1 MKDGGI
7 FSPTLSKFL
16 RQLMKY
22 TRLVRIVGS
31 HSMRAVSLS
40 LANASISDCP
50 ALAAA
55 DSLCVDVFAN
65 VVLLYKQNNTEFVED
80 YEQALES
87 ALDNGKLEEMSEEID
102 SDLEIIVFG
111 VGPTPSPPPSASSQ
125 PTVSSQPTGPPVIG
139 SSAPTPSP
147 DSSMSRVPSSGTD
160 NPNLL
165 SSSPS
170 LSPTDEPTGVPSPS
184 PSIDGLT
191 DSSSASPS
199 AKGSTVVPTV
209 GSTTPT
215 IMTTAPPT
223 VTPIRFF
230 VIAGDSNVVGFAD
243 LNQLL
248 SLSFLDPAYARF
260 VTSSFAPVERP
271 DATIS
276 FNQEYAKIVA
286 KVEGQL
292 STQYGTDGAHFG
304 PEVGMGFNLADDI
317 DKNIVI
323 VKCGGT
329 AGSLAEEWLPP
340 RSSGP
345 GTYYTQMVEDI
356 KDAMGRVTELGGT
369 SGQPAEFAGMVW
381 FHGYDDVFNNAFRG
395 AYATN
400 LRNLINDIRT
410 EFDLPN
416 LPIVIAELGA
426 QGANPDAAELKM
438 REIQK
443 GVVEATENT
452 VLTATSELIT
462 GFDTSNPTE
471 VYDSASN
478 YWGRADVMI
487 QIGSQFAADML
498 ALRGNGAV
506 IL

>member
-1 MKDGGI
+1 M
-7 FSPTLSKFL
+7 
-16 RQLMKY
+16 
-22 TRLVRIVGS
+22 TR
-31 HSMRAVSLS
+31 
-40 LANASISDCP
+40 ANKWISDCP
-50 ALAAA
+50 ALAAV
-55 DSLCVDVFAN
+55 DSLCVDVLAN
-65 VVLLYKQNNTEFVED
+65 VVLFYQENNTEFVED
-80 YEQALES
+80 YQDALES
-87 ALDNGKLEEMSEEID
+87 ALDNGQLEEVSGEID
-102 SDLEIIVFG
+102 SKLEIIVFG
-111 VGPTPSPPPSASSQ
+111 VGPTQSPPPSASLQ
-125 PTVSSQPTGPPVIG
+125 PSISSQPTGPPVIG
-139 SSAPTPSP
+139 SPAPSNMPTPS
-147 DSSMSRVPSSGTD
+147 SSVSIVPSSRTD
-160 NPNLL
+160 NPSDVL

-170 LSPTDEPTGVPSPS
+170 FSPTDEPTAIPSPS

-191 DSSSASPS
+191 DSSSAAPS
-199 AKGSTVVPTV
+199 AQGSTVVPTL
-209 GSTTPT
+209 GSASPT
-215 IMTTAPPT
+215 KMVTVPPT
-223 VTPIRFF
+223 VTPLRFF

-243 LNQLL
+243 LNHLL

-426 QGANPDAAELKM
+426 QGANPDAAELEM

-487 QIGSQFAADML
+487 QIGYQFAADML